1 MDRDSNH
8 RPDRHWRAAD
18 PLCELRE
25 RIGNGLRRL
34 PGVRSARASSKT
46 QRVEVA
52 IDPAQVSSEQ
62 VRAKLEQL
70 GFAAELTG
78 PPGA

>member
-1 MDRDSNH
+1 MTQTIDLTVTGDQPIHCAS
-8 RPDRHWRAAD
+8 
-18 PLCELRE
+18 CEQ

-34 PGVRSARASSKT
+34 PGVQSVHASSKT

-52 IDPAQVSSEQ
+52 IDPAQVSTEQ

-70 GFAAELTG
+70 GVTAELAG

>member
-1 MDRDSNH
+1 VTQTIDLIVTGEQPIHCAS
-8 RPDRHWRAAD
+8 
-18 PLCELRE
+18 CEQ

-52 IDPAQVSSEQ
+52 IDPAQVSPER
-62 VRAKLEQL
+62 VRAKLGQL

-78 PPGA
+78 RPGV

>member
-1 MDRDSNH
+1 MMTETVDLAVRGEQPIHCAS
-8 RPDRHWRAAD
+8 
-18 PLCELRE
+18 CEQ

-34 PGVRSARASSKT
+34 PGVQSVRASSKT

-52 IDPAQVSSEQ
+52 IDPAQVSAEQ

-70 GFAAELTG
+70 GFAAELEG
-78 PPGA
+78 PPGD